1 VVADRQEGTYVEVL
15 PEGGLAVANLLA
27 LSGDGRSVLF
37 RSSTTNS
44 PAQVHVRHLDTGDV
58 TRIGLTTGGVT
69 YASVAGRALS
79 FDGNHVV
86 FESDSALLVPGDT
99 NGTSDVFVVTLD
111 TQTTQRVSV
120 AADGAQGDQPS
131 SVRSGSITP
140 DGRFVVFYGRSTT
153 FPRAAEN
160 DRPFEAIDDVYLK
173 DLQTGALT
181 LVSTN
186 ARGVAADKT
195 SVLPTISD
203 DGRFVAFGSYASNL
217 AHEMDPYD
225 GPCLLDLCRQGFSFV
240 KDLVT
245 GRVSVV
251 SVGLFDTLPDE
262 GDQIEPQIS
271 ADGRFVAFGS
281 DASNLAVPDEYG
293 TWDVFR
299 ARNPL
304 WVP

>member
-1 VVADRQEGTYVEVL
+1 
-15 PEGGLAVANLLA
+15 
-27 LSGDGRSVLF
+27 
-37 RSSTTNS
+37 
-44 PAQVHVRHLDTGDV
+44 
-58 TRIGLTTGGVT
+58 
-69 YASVAGRALS
+69 
-79 FDGNHVV
+79 
-86 FESDSALLVPGDT
+86 
-99 NGTSDVFVVTLD
+99 
-111 TQTTQRVSV
+111 
-120 AADGAQGDQPS
+120 
-131 SVRSGSITP
+131 
-140 DGRFVVFYGRSTT
+140 VVFYGSSTT
-153 FPRAAEN
+153 FPRATEN
-160 DRPFEAIDDVYLK
+160 DRSDLRPDVYLK

-217 AHEMDPYD
+217 APEMDPYD
-225 GPCLLDLCRQGFSFV
+225 GSCLLNLCRQGFSFV

-281 DASNLAVPDEYG
+281 NASNLAAPDQFG